1 MMVGRLDRA
10 EEDAMTSIQ
19 LVFDTADP
27 DREAQFWAEALGYQL
42 QPPPDGH
49 ATWEAF
55 LRAQGIPEERWN
67 DASAI
72 VDPGGQRPRIFFQR
86 VPEGKTAKN
95 RMHMDLNVGGGREVP
110 LEQRKRRVDA
120 EVTRLKALGAT
131 DERGSTERD
140 GEYWVRMNDPEGN
153 EFCVQ

>member
-67 DASAI
+67 DQSAI
-72 VDPGGQRPRIFFQR
+72 VDADGVGPRIFFQK

-95 RMHMDLNVGGGREVP
+95 RVHLDVRAAPGLDGDARRARLRAEAERLIDAGAAELYERE
-110 LEQRKRRVDA
+110 
-120 EVTRLKALGAT
+120 
-131 DERGSTERD
+131 EREAFWIT
-140 GEYWVRMNDPEGN
+140 MQDPEGN
-153 EFCVQ
+153 EFCLD